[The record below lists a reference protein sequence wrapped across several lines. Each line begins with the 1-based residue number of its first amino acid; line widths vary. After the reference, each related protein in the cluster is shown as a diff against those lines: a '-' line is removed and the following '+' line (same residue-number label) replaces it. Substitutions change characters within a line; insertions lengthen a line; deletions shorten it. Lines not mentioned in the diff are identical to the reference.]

1 MARAWAG
8 STRPSACSPTQRTVR
23 PRVRLAWA
31 LAFAAVAFVGQPP
44 AAQGQTF
51 GANDAPFL
59 NLVGDLEGPAG
70 FGDVYDRVPFL
81 PPAALDAMT
90 IGQVLHYQ
98 RDILEDGTVSSA
110 VARYQFLHDTL
121 VALVDRLD
129 LHEDLVFDGEVQT
142 YLARHLM
149 ARCGFYD
156 PNVDV
161 GPLGDCLAGIWAALP
176 VLTGP
181 SMGRSAYEGI
191 AGNKALVTPETVR
204 QVLADRFSW

>member
-1 MARAWAG
+1 V
-8 STRPSACSPTQRTVR
+8 ACASMRTDGGMSPALAR
-23 PRVRLAWA
+23 PRGLWA
-31 LAFAAVAFVGQPP
+31 LVAAAALALCAPHVAG
-44 AAQGQTF
+44 AQTF

-70 FGDVYDRVPFL
+70 FGDVYDGVPFL

-149 ARCGFYD
+149 AGCGFYE
-156 PNVDV
+156 PSVEVDA
-161 GPLGDCLAGIWAALP
+161 LGDCLAGIWAALP
-176 VLTGP
+176 LLSGP
-181 SMGRSAYEGI
+181 EAGRSVYEGI
-191 AGNKALVTPETVR
+191 AGNKALIDPETVR
-204 QVLADRFSW
+204 QVLADRFAW